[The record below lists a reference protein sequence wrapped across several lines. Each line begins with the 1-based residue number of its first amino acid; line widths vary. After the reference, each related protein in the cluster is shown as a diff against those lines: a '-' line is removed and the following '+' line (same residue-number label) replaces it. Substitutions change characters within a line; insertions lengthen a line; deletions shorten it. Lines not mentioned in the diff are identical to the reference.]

1 MVTTI
6 TKRGV
11 MDMKKIIA
19 ILLIT
24 IMAIGAAACQK
35 TPESPIVVG
44 KNNEKL
50 IEKAITSSDTPFSAP
65 SRYSANKPLA
75 NPQGSLTVNVDAAVI
90 VPKSEG
96 LSTARVGKHIFTKQN
111 VKRMLLRCLTAKP
124 LIPAMYL
131 RQKHIISKLF

>member
-96 LSTARVGKHIFTKQN
+96 LSTARVGKHIFTEAECQAYVAALFN
-111 VKRMLLRCLTAKP
+111 GEATYSGDVFET
-124 LIPAMYL
+124 
-131 RQKHIISKLF
+131 KHIISKLF

>member
-1 MVTTI
+1 M
-6 TKRGV
+6 KRY
-11 MDMKKIIA
+11 IA
-19 ILLIT
+19 ILLC
-24 IMAIGAAACQK
+24 MAVAAGVAACQP
-35 TPESPIVVG
+35 TPEKAVVVG
-44 KNNEKL
+44 KDTDRL

-96 LSTARVGKHIFTKQN
+96 LSTARVGKHIFTEAECQAYVAALFN
-111 VKRMLLRCLTAKP
+111 GEA